1 MDVSALEAKILEPL
15 VEPCQLTASVYQ
27 TVCTT
32 CPRWV
37 AVWIDIEFNGVPG
50 TAPSRSGGKGTP
62 ISHFDSD
69 FMVFRVYL
77 FLHFIAPNKSRL
89 FYGMAQ

>member
-1 MDVSALEAKILEPL
+1 MDVSALEAEILEPL

-37 AVWIDIEFNGVPG
+37 AVWIYIEFNGVPG

-69 FMVFRVYL
+69 FMVLRVNL
-77 FLHFIAPNKSRL
+77 FLHFTAPNKLRML
-89 FYGMAQ
+89 YEMAQ

>member
-15 VEPCQLTASVYQ
+15 VEPCQLTASVHQ

-32 CPRWV
+32 RPRWV
-37 AVWIDIEFNGVPG
+37 AVWIDIEFNSVPG

-69 FMVFRVYL
+69 FMVFRVNL
-77 FLHFIAPNKSRL
+77 FLHFIAPNKSGL

>member
-1 MDVSALEAKILEPL
+1 MNVSALEAKILEPL

-37 AVWIDIEFNGVPG
+37 AVWIYIEFNGVPG
-50 TAPSRSGGKGTP
+50 TAPRRSCGKGAS

-69 FMVFRVYL
+69 FMVFRVNL
-77 FLHFIAPNKSRL
+77 FFHFIAPNKSRL
-89 FYGMAQ
+89 F